1 MNKSPLLK
9 FIFDRKHIATGE
21 KEAPVEL
28 RVTGDYKQIYF
39 DLGVK
44 LTKRQWNQ
52 NAAQVVNR
60 PDAAEL
66 NLTLEKFLRNVRQV
80 INDMLDEGNV
90 DMKAIRDRLKRKQT
104 GVVSFIDF
112 CDRRSKERKFN
123 LSKDSKERYDR
134 FMKKF
139 VEWGGIEFFPD
150 VTESS
155 IIAFDEWLDMK
166 KMKPYS
172 KWNNYHRFLNSF
184 IIDAVREGLM
194 TRNPYL
200 HVRIKK
206 EKSTGGIGKYLSP
219 EEFQKVKVVE
229 LPTESLRKVRDVF
242 VFQTY
247 TCMAYKDLAAFNV
260 SKIVEVKG
268 MKVYVGQRVKTGQTF
283 TVPLLQ
289 EALDILEKYHNK
301 LPIITNVKYNEYLK
315 LVAQAAG
322 IEKPISS
329 HWARHTGATLLLNE
343 GGFDMKIVAKILGHS
358 TTRITEQ
365 VYAKLLDETVV
376 DEMKKFEEKQKQ
388 KKENDDENN

>member
-9 FIFDRKHIATGE
+9 YIFDRKHVATGE

-28 RVTGDYKQIYF
+28 RVTGDYMQIYF

-155 IIAFDEWLDMK
+155 IIAFDEWLDKK

-206 EKSTGGIGKYLSP
+206 EKSTGGIGKYLTP
-219 EEFQKVKVVE
+219 EEFQMIKAVE

-247 TCMAYKDLAAFNV
+247 TCMAFKDLAAFKA
-260 SKIVEVKG
+260 SKIVEIKG

-289 EALDILEKYHNK
+289 EALGILEK
-301 LPIITNVKYNEYLK
+301 
-315 LVAQAAG
+315 
-322 IEKPISS
+322 
-329 HWARHTGATLLLNE
+329 
-343 GGFDMKIVAKILGHS
+343 
-358 TTRITEQ
+358 
-365 VYAKLLDETVV
+365 
-376 DEMKKFEEKQKQ
+376 
-388 KKENDDENN
+388 

>member
-1 MNKSPLLK
+1 MISIPLLK
-9 FIFDRKHIATGE
+9 FIFDRKHVATGV

-28 RVTGDYKQIYF
+28 RITSDYKQKYMST
-39 DLGVK
+39 GVK
-44 LTKRQWNQ
+44 LTKRQWHDG
-52 NAAQVVNR
+52 QVVAR
-60 PDAAEL
+60 PDAAQL
-66 NLTLEKFLRNVRQV
+66 NMTLDKIMRNVREV
-80 INDMLDEGNV
+80 INDMLDEGNI
-90 DMKAIRDRLKRKQT
+90 DIYAIPERLKRKQK
-104 GVVSFIDF
+104 GVISFLDF
-112 CDRRSKERKFN
+112 CARRSKERQFN

-139 VEWGGIEFFPD
+139 LQWGGIEWFPD
-150 VTESS
+150 VNEGS
-155 IIAFDEWLDMK
+155 IIAFDEWLDK
-166 KMKPYS
+166 KNMKPYS

-184 IIDAVREGLM
+184 IIDAIREGLM

-219 EEFQKVKVVE
+219 EEFNAIKEVE
-229 LPTESLRKVRDVF
+229 LATESLRKVRDVF

-247 TCMAYKDLAAFNV
+247 TCMAYKDLAAFKAN
-260 SKIVEVKG
+260 KIVEVKG

-283 TVPLLQ
+283 TVPLLK
-289 EALDILEKYHNK
+289 EALDILKKYKNK

-315 LVAQAAG
+315 VVAQAAG
-322 IEKPISS
+322 IDKPVSS

-376 DEMKKFEEKQKQ
+376 DAMKKFEEEQTKDK
-388 KKENDDENN
+388 